1 MKLCVVITAVI
12 SVLYIQSSLLWTLLM
27 NIDQRTEKELL
38 NIKSGLAVFKPRQFL
53 FFFFFF
59 CLGCIFRP
67 LSNSSCDLFLAF
79 FLCIFKRVFPYGVKH
94 KLV

>member
-59 CLGCIFRP
+59 LP
-67 LSNSSCDLFLAF
+67 WLYL
-79 FLCIFKRVFPYGVKH
+79 
-94 KLV
+94 